1 MNKKRR
7 SVPGIRH
14 YDGPAGGWG
23 ALKATAIAVRTQMDT
38 FDAPATLLRTNQPDG
53 LTARAARG
61 LIKNTNRRS
70 SSARTAP
77 KR

>member
-53 LTARAARG
+53 FDCPAARG
-61 LIKNTNRRS
+61 RIKNTSRRS
-70 SSARTAP
+70 SSVRTAP
-77 KR
+77 KP

>member
-38 FDAPATLLRTNQPDG
+38 LMLPPRCCAPTSLTV

-61 LIKNTNRRS
+61 RIKNTNRRS